1 MHPAMCWV
9 SRVSIAVTNR
19 CSFFSSMEDEQL
31 RLLDFLLEEIP
42 SISDWEEISIASDF
56 SLPDLDSSSEEERDS
71 EPESGSAANTE
82 TEPGTP
88 EPEPEPEPDSTS
100 SESRSRQ
107 DDQDDEYSDQAWGI
121 VPQPYP
127 AADYPAPFRAV
138 SDGIE
143 WWPIVPRPEIIW
155 RPLEDQVAMGPTWF
169 FRRGTDPQAQANEYS
184 KSSGSREWM
193 EWIIVILLKCKMSMC
208 RVVSI

>member
-1 MHPAMCWV
+1 
-9 SRVSIAVTNR
+9 
-19 CSFFSSMEDEQL
+19 MEDEQL

-56 SLPDLDSSSEEERDS
+56 SLPDSDSSEEEERDS
-71 EPESGSAANTE
+71 ESESGPPAAPES
-82 TEPGTP
+82 EPGTP

-143 WWPIVPRPEIIW
+143 WWPIVPRSELIW

-169 FRRGTDPQAQANEYS
+169 FRRGTDPQANETAHQAANW
-184 KSSGSREWM
+184 SG
-193 EWIIVILLKCKMSMC
+193 
-208 RVVSI
+208 